1 MLFILHN
8 NVVLS
13 FFLRA
18 FYYTFYTVFCTGYTY
33 FLHILYIFYTY
44 FAHIFCHFSPF
55 LRKNNALLVHY
66 WLNITHFR
74 VFFLSI
80 SYNFLY
86 ICTNIACISMH
97 TRAVFRFASFF
108 VFCTFV
114 QTFSTHCTKLYLW
127 SAQLFSTF
135 AQTFS
140 SLPPHFSSLWETL
153 WQFVPSFL
161 ARFHSFPQ
169 LFLMRLQLFP
179 SISFLFLL
187 LFPFVMF
194 LFLQRFSLIS
204 FMLLQ
209 CFSPIT
215 FISP

>member
-1 MLFILHN
+1 M
-8 NVVLS
+8 
-13 FFLRA
+13 
-18 FYYTFYTVFCTGYTY
+18 FC
-33 FLHILYIFYTY
+33 
-44 FAHIFCHFSPF
+44 P
-55 LRKNNALLVHY
+55 
-66 WLNITHFR
+66 
-74 VFFLSI
+74 SI

-86 ICTNIACISMH
+86 IYTNIACISMH

-108 VFCTFV
+108 IFCTFV
-114 QTFSTHCTKLYLW
+114 QTFSTHCTKLYLG

-140 SLPPHFSSLWETL
+140 SLPPHFFQLVRNFMTICFQL
-153 WQFVPSFL
+153 
-161 ARFHSFPQ
+161 FHSFPQ

-179 SISFLFLL
+179 SVTFLFLL

-209 CFSPIT
+209 CFSPIL

>member
-18 FYYTFYTVFCTGYTY
+18 FYYIFCPAFCTVYTY
-33 FLHILYIFYTY
+33 FLHILYIFYTLFY
-44 FAHIFCHFSPF
+44 HFSRYFLSF

-127 SAQLFSTF
+127 SAQLFSAF

-140 SLPPHFSSLWETL
+140 SLPPHFFQLVRNFVAIWFPASLQDFT
-153 WQFVPSFL
+153 
-161 ARFHSFPQ
+161 AFHSF
-169 LFLMRLQLFP
+169 FLCDY
-179 SISFLFLL
+179 S
-187 LFPFVMF
+187 
-194 LFLQRFSLIS
+194 
-204 FMLLQ
+204 
-209 CFSPIT
+209 FSPP
-215 FISP
+215 FRFCFYCFFHS